1 MDKLEVFINLDYQK
15 ISLIIID
22 IKNKKKI
29 KFTEFEVLNDFNNID
44 TILDNLNKILKGL
57 IIDLEKEINYTI
69 NSINLM
75 IDSPLNLYI
84 NLSVKKNF
92 DQTEI
97 QKNQLEYLIQ
107 DLKQQI
113 LRNNRQF
120 IIGHILLKNFF
131 LNGAHHSQMPI
142 GKVCKD
148 LILEAQF
155 VCFSTKII
163 EPLKNFFGKHQIKIN
178 KIICTKYA
186 RTLLDDDSD
195 NLTEAATRAFLGSNI
210 NEVEINQKKSTK
222 LGFFERIFHIFS

>member
-22 IKNKKKI
+22 IQNKKKI

-57 IIDLEKEINYTI
+57 IIDLEKEIDYTI

-84 NLSVKKNF
+84 DLSVKKNF
-92 DQTEI
+92 DQTKI

-113 LRNNRQF
+113 LRNNGEF

-131 LNGAHHSQMPI
+131 LTSVS
-142 GKVCKD
+142 K
-148 LILEAQF
+148 
-155 VCFSTKII
+155 
-163 EPLKNFFGKHQIKIN
+163 FGYFK
-178 KIICTKYA
+178 
-186 RTLLDDDSD
+186 
-195 NLTEAATRAFLGSNI
+195 
-210 NEVEINQKKSTK
+210 
-222 LGFFERIFHIFS
+222 